1 MHKYNQYPP
10 IRKTCPLGWKL
21 KRSWRLHAAKSAKII
36 INIDISKAFHGSH
49 PPKRTSHKTR
59 VMVSYDFLHSRLTF
73 SIFLGWLC
81 FRLRSRAY

>member
-10 IRKTCPLGWKL
+10 IHKNMPPRLEIEALLAASCCQERKNHHQYRYFKSLSQK
-21 KRSWRLHAAKSAKII
+21 SSAKAH
-36 INIDISKAFHGSH
+36 DLA
-49 PPKRTSHKTR
+49 
-59 VMVSYDFLHSRLTF
+59 SYDFLHSRLTF